1 MEDVLKR
8 KIATAVAVASVFGL
22 SACSSSSSSTSS
34 SAPTGVFSTAGAGK
48 TITVW
53 LMTGDNTNKQMEAQI
68 NATNAAFSKATGGA
82 KVNIEIQSWTN
93 YTTKL
98 DAALLSG
105 NAPDALEIGNTQ
117 TAKYIAANSFV
128 NLTSVKSQFANSSTW
143 LTSLA
148 QSGEDATQTKTYA
161 VPFYAGSRIVIYRKD
176 QWAAAG
182 ITSAPTTIAEFE
194 TDLAAV
200 KAKFS
205 SSVPNYSALYLPG
218 GDWYT
223 ASSFGVGGYG
233 STSGVIAKSTDGTTW
248 TGTLTD
254 SGFESGVQTWDT
266 LQSDFS
272 VGGANDAGNDQDSVM
287 AKGQASAIIGNGW
300 EVGSVDGPA
309 STGGNPALAPDLST
323 FPIPGTT
330 AGSPTPG
337 FLGGSDLAVP
347 TNAKNP
353 GLGAEWLQ
361 LFTNNASETAF
372 AQGGFIPNST
382 TLLSTYES
390 ASQANQSE
398 GQAAAGQTWFIPNSL
413 YWSGSD
419 ETDLQTAYEAIAA
432 GGSVSSSLSTAQT
445 AILGDLN
452 AGSN

>member
-1 MEDVLKR
+1 MKR
-8 KIATAVAVASVFGL
+8 KIAAAVAVASVFGL
-22 SACSSSSSSTSS
+22 AACSSSSSGGSS
-34 SAPTGVFSTAGAGK
+34 SPSGVFSTDGAGK

-53 LMTGDNTNKQMEAQI
+53 LMTGDDTGMAKQIA
-68 NATNAAFSKATGGA
+68 AANAAFTKATGA
-82 KVNIEIQSWTN
+82 KVNVEIQAWPN

-105 NAPDALEIGNTQ
+105 KAPDALEIGNTQ
-117 TAKYIAANSFV
+117 TAKYIASNSFV
-128 NLTSVKSQFANSSTW
+128 NLTGVKSQFANSGSW

-161 VPFYAGSRIVIYRKD
+161 IPFYAGARVVIYRKD

-182 ITSAPTTIAEFE
+182 VTTAPTTITELQ

-200 KAKFS
+200 KAKFGT
-205 SSVPNYSALYLPG
+205 SVPNYSAMYLPG

-223 ASSFGVGGYG
+223 ASSFGVGGLG

-248 TGTLTD
+248 SGTLTNA
-254 SGFESGVQTWDT
+254 GFETGIKTWQS
-266 LQSDFS
+266 LQADYS
-272 VGGANDAGNDQDSVM
+272 VGGANDLGSDQDTIM

-300 EVGSVDGPA
+300 ELGSVDAPA
-309 STGGNPALAPDLST
+309 AKGGNPALTPDLAT

-330 AGSPTPG
+330 AGDPTPG

-347 TNAKNP
+347 AKAANP

-361 LFTNNASETAF
+361 FFTSSANEAGF

-382 TLLSTYES
+382 TLMSGYES
-390 ASQANQSE
+390 ASQANDSE
-398 GQAAAGQTWFIPNSL
+398 GKAASAQTWFIPNSL
-413 YWSGSD
+413 YWSGTD
-419 ETDLQTAYEAIAA
+419 ETALSTAYEAIAA
-432 GGSVSSSLSTAQT
+432 GGAVDGALSTAQT
-445 AILGDLN
+445 TILGDLN
-452 AGSN
+452 PSAQ

>member
-1 MEDVLKR
+1 MKR
-8 KIATAVAVASVFGL
+8 KIAAAVAVASVFGL
-22 SACSSSSSSTSS
+22 AACSSSSSGGS
-34 SAPTGVFSTAGAGK
+34 SAPSGVFSTNGAGK

-53 LMTGDNTNKQMEAQI
+53 LMTGDDTGMAKQISA
-68 NATNAAFSKATGGA
+68 ANAAFTKATGA

-105 NAPDALEIGNTQ
+105 NAPDAIEIGNTQ
-117 TAKYIAANSFV
+117 TAKYIAAGSFV
-128 NLTSVKSQFANSSTW
+128 NLTSVKGQFANSGTW

-176 QWAAAG
+176 QWAQAG
-182 ITSAPTTIAEFE
+182 VTTAPTTIAELE

-200 KAKFS
+200 KAKFAAGT
-205 SSVPNYSALYLPG
+205 PNYSAIYLPG

-223 ASSFGVGGYG
+223 AASFGVGGFG
-233 STSGVIAKSTDGTTW
+233 STSGVIAKSSDGTTW

-254 SGFESGVQTWDT
+254 PGFEKGVQDWAT
-266 LQSDFS
+266 LQSDYS
-272 VGGANDAGNDQDSVM
+272 VGGANDAGSDQDSVM

-300 EVGSVDGPA
+300 EVGSIDAPVA
-309 STGGNPALAPDLST
+309 KGGNPALTPDLAT
-323 FPIPGTT
+323 FPVPGTT
-330 AGSPTPG
+330 AGTPTPG

-353 GLGAEWLQ
+353 GLGAEWVQ
-361 LFTNNASETAF
+361 DFTSNTNEQGF
-372 AQGGFIPNST
+372 AAGGFIPNST
-382 TLLSTYES
+382 SLLSTYEA
-390 ASQANQSE
+390 ASQANDSE
-398 GQAAAGQTWFIPNSL
+398 GKAAAGPTWFIPNSL
-413 YWSGSD
+413 YWTGTD
-419 ETDLQTAYEAIAA
+419 ETDLQTAFEAIAA
-432 GGSVSSSLSTAQT
+432 GQGVSASLTTAQT

-452 AGSN
+452 AGS

>member
-1 MEDVLKR
+1 MKR
-8 KIATAVAVASVFGL
+8 KIATAVAVASVLGL
-22 SACSSSSSSTSS
+22 SAACSSSSTGTSS
-34 SAPTGVFSTAGAGK
+34 PTGVFSTDGAGK

-53 LMTGDNTNKQMEAQI
+53 LMSGDDTGMAGQI
-68 NATNAAFSKATGGA
+68 KAANAAFTKATGA

-117 TAKYIAANSFV
+117 TAKYIASNSFV
-128 NLTSVKSQFANSSTW
+128 NLTSVKSQFANSTTW

-161 VPFYAGSRIVIYRKD
+161 IPFYAGARIVIYRKD

-182 ITSAPTTIAEFE
+182 VTTPPTTIAELE

-200 KAKFS
+200 KAKFAAS
-205 SSVPNYSALYLPG
+205 TPNFSAMYLPG

-233 STSGVIAKSTDGTTW
+233 STSGVIAKSSDGSTW
-248 TGTLTD
+248 SGTLTD
-254 SGFESGVQTWDT
+254 PGFVSGVTTWQT

-272 VGGANDAGNDQDSVM
+272 VGGTSDAGNDQDSIM
-287 AKGQASAIIGNGW
+287 AKGQASSIIGNGW
-300 EVGSVDGPA
+300 EIGSVDAPVA
-309 STGGNPALAPDLST
+309 KGGNPALTADLST
-323 FPIPGTT
+323 FAIPGTT

-347 TNAKNP
+347 TNAKNA

-361 LFTNNASETAF
+361 FFTNASNETGF

-382 TLLSTYES
+382 SLLSSYES

-398 GQAAAGQTWFIPNSL
+398 GQAAAGKTWFIPNSL
-413 YWSGSD
+413 YWSGAD
-419 ETDLQTAYEAIAA
+419 ETDLQTAFEAIAA
-432 GGSVSSSLSTAQT
+432 GGSVSTNLGTAQT

-452 AGSN
+452 PAAQ

>member
-1 MEDVLKR
+1 LEDVLKR
-8 KIATAVAVASVFGL
+8 KIAAAVAVASVFGL
-22 SACSSSSSSTSS
+22 TACSSSSTGTA
-34 SAPTGVFSTAGAGK
+34 APTGIFSTDGAGK

-53 LMTGDNTNKQMEAQI
+53 LMQGDQTGMANQI
-68 NATNAAFSKATGGA
+68 AATNAAFTKATGA
-82 KVNIEIQSWTN
+82 KVNVQIQAWTN

-105 NAPDALEIGNTQ
+105 NSPDALELGNTQ

-128 NLTSVKSQFANSSTW
+128 NLTSVKTQFANSTTW

-148 QSGEDATQTKTYA
+148 QSGQDATQTKTYA
-161 VPFYAGSRIVIYRKD
+161 IPFYAGARIVIYRKD
-176 QWAAAG
+176 QWAQAG
-182 ITSAPTTIAEFE
+182 ITTPPTTIAELE

-205 SSVPNYSALYLPG
+205 GSTPNFSAMYLPG

-248 TGTLTD
+248 SGTLTD
-254 SGFESGVQTWDT
+254 SGFESGIQTWQT
-266 LQSDFS
+266 LQADYS
-272 VGGANDAGNDQDSVM
+272 VGGASDLGNDQDSIM

-300 EVGSVDGPA
+300 EIGSVDAPA
-309 STGGNPALAPDLST
+309 AKGGNPALTADLST
-323 FPIPGTT
+323 FAIPGTT
-330 AGSPTPG
+330 AGKPTPG

-347 TNAKNP
+347 TNAKNA

-361 LFTNNASETAF
+361 LFTSNTNEQGF
-372 AQGGFIPNST
+372 AAEGFIPNST
-382 TLLSTYES
+382 ALLPGYES

-398 GQAAAGQTWFIPNSL
+398 GQAAAGDTFFIPNSL

-419 ETDLQTAYEAIAA
+419 ETDLETAYEAIAA
-432 GGSVSSSLSTAQT
+432 GGSVSSSLTTAQT

-452 AGSN
+452 PGAS